1 MLVLLSKGMSAFG
14 KLGLNDWAPR
24 FQEEMRI
31 WADSYELEASDWS
44 FRAALISSR
53 QSCLRNV
60 PVCGLVFIDYE
71 IRRRPM
77 QCQTPR
83 NSLSP
88 VSSLRSGTPH
98 PFLNLGATKPSQ
110 PEARPQP
117 FERRAF
123 NPNPQ
128 SPRQRRPPP
137 STSHIASIIVVK

>member
-60 PVCGLVFIDYE
+60 P
-71 IRRRPM
+71 
-77 QCQTPR
+77 
-83 NSLSP
+83 
-88 VSSLRSGTPH
+88 
-98 PFLNLGATKPSQ
+98 
-110 PEARPQP
+110 
-117 FERRAF
+117 
-123 NPNPQ
+123 